1 MKRDKMRKATS
12 SDLEEISKMLHDM
25 YNEVQPLIASQ
36 EIQKYKELTKQHFKN
51 DFVYIDEDNRS
62 VLIMRDVSSPVLKQ
76 KLYDGVSV
84 YIKPQYRKTKLLK
97 EMYDF
102 MFKNFQGTIV
112 GYTDVNSEHN
122 DVLIKRHKLL
132 GYFYEIYRGDQK

>member
-1 MKRDKMRKATS
+1 MRKAS
-12 SDLEEISKMLHDM
+12 LLDLKEISEMLYKM

-36 EIQKYKELTKQHFKN
+36 EIKKYEELTKQHLKN
-51 DFVYIDEDNRS
+51 DFVFIDEDNRS
-62 VLIMRDVSSPVLKQ
+62 VLIMRDVSSLVLDQ

-84 YIKPQYRKTKLLK
+84 YIKPQYRKSKLLK
-97 EMYDF
+97 EMYSY
-102 MFKNFQGTIV
+102 MFKNFKGTIV

-132 GYFYEIYRGDQK
+132 GYFYEINRGEQ